1 MRSRLCCCYSRSWLV
16 YFPRR
21 IWRCLRRMLNENH
34 RRLAA
39 DVSLGGV
46 DKPTM
51 RMIATLM
58 TPLKIP
64 GRWLTFR
71 RYISRWW
78 PNKNLII
85 NNGENTDGRRREI
98 FPFLSQSCFLALK
111 TDINNF
117 SFSQLSQKEHFFQ

>member
-1 MRSRLCCCYSRSWLV
+1 
-16 YFPRR
+16 
-21 IWRCLRRMLNENH
+21 MLNENH

-46 DKPTM
+46 DKP
-51 RMIATLM
+51 
-58 TPLKIP
+58 PLKIP

-85 NNGENTDGRRREI
+85 KNGENTDGRRREI
-98 FPFLSQSCFLALK
+98 FPFMSQSCFLALK

-117 SFSQLSQKEHFFQ
+117 SFSQLRQKEHFFQ

>member
-1 MRSRLCCCYSRSWLV
+1 
-16 YFPRR
+16 
-21 IWRCLRRMLNENH
+21 MLNENH

-51 RMIATLM
+51 RIIATLM
-58 TPLKIP
+58 APLKIP

-78 PNKNLII
+78 PKEWRKHRRTPKRNISISVTELFLGIKN
-85 NNGENTDGRRREI
+85 RY
-98 FPFLSQSCFLALK
+98 
-111 TDINNF
+111 
-117 SFSQLSQKEHFFQ
+117 

>member
-1 MRSRLCCCYSRSWLV
+1 
-16 YFPRR
+16 
-21 IWRCLRRMLNENH
+21 MLNENH
-34 RRLAA
+34 RWLAA
-39 DVSLGGV
+39 EVSLEGV

-51 RMIATLM
+51 RMIATLT

-85 NNGENTDGRRREI
+85 DNGENTDGRILGDPGAVSRAGRKGVTKV
-98 FPFLSQSCFLALK
+98 FKYKRKSPWVPTL
-111 TDINNF
+111 TGP
-117 SFSQLSQKEHFFQ
+117 

>member
-1 MRSRLCCCYSRSWLV
+1 
-16 YFPRR
+16 
-21 IWRCLRRMLNENH
+21 MLNENH
-34 RRLAA
+34 RRLSAE
-39 DVSLGGV
+39 VSLGDV

-51 RMIATLM
+51 RMIATLT

-78 PNKNLII
+78 LNKNLII
-85 NNGENTDGRRREI
+85 NNGENTDGRRREK
-98 FPFLSQSCFLALK
+98 FPFLSQSRFLALK

>member
-1 MRSRLCCCYSRSWLV
+1 
-16 YFPRR
+16 
-21 IWRCLRRMLNENH
+21 MLNENH

-85 NNGENTDGRRREI
+85 NKWRKHRRTPKRNISISVTEV
-98 FPFLSQSCFLALK
+98 FLGIK
-111 TDINNF
+111 NRY
-117 SFSQLSQKEHFFQ
+117 